1 MFINYYNFNFC
12 WVNSSHVISSCCLLY
27 NMGMNCILYQELTK
41 KTAVI
46 ELVKN

>member
-1 MFINYYNFNFC
+1 
-12 WVNSSHVISSCCLLY
+12 
-27 NMGMNCILYQELTK
+27 MGMNCILYQELTK